1 MGEWLRVLFAV
12 AICGGFAFFMIANIL
27 QGLAS
32 GKMSHSDSRRFA
44 DRRKQPLF
52 FWFLFFV
59 FSAFA
64 AAALYVLY
72 DVLRRVLWP

>member
-12 AICGGFAFFMIANIL
+12 LVCGGFAFFMLANIL

-32 GKMSHSDSRRFA
+32 GKMPHSDTRRFA

-72 DVLRRVLWP
+72 DVLRRVLSP